1 MPNEAMFLDPD
12 PKPPGQEAEE
22 WQPSREERRQSVSTP
37 DDTAFGFYRPA
48 TNGKRGR
55 YAE

>member
-12 PKPPGQEAEE
+12 PKPLGQEAEE

-48 TNGKRGR
+48 TDGKRGR